1 MNWTASQWIALTPIL
16 ITAATIVVVM
26 MAIAIRRHHRGNIAL
41 CVIGLSLALLS
52 CIYVWLSGIGSQMV
66 TPLLQVDHY
75 ALFYMGLILAIT
87 LACTAL
93 AQPYLEGYQ
102 GNREELYLLMLLATL
117 GGLVLVCASNFV
129 SFFLGLELLSIPLY
143 GMIAYPHH
151 RDRRALEGGIKY
163 LVLSAVASSFI
174 VFGMA
179 LIYARTGTLSFQSM
193 APLMASAQSMHDTLL
208 LAGGGMIL
216 VGIGFEVALVPFHL
230 WTPDVYEGAPAPV
243 TAWLSTAA
251 KVAMFALLLRFFVEA
266 GAYHSQLFLD
276 ILTVLAV
283 LSMVIGNV
291 LALQQTNLKRLLAY
305 SAIAHFGYILVAFIA
320 TGALAVEA
328 VGVYLLTYAV
338 TELAAFGVISLMSS
352 PLGEVDADELFD
364 YRGLF
369 WRRPYLS
376 SILTLSLLSLAGV
389 PLTAG
394 FMGKFYAAAAGIDA
408 RLWLL
413 LAMLVLG
420 SAIGLFYY
428 LRAMVVLFLRPRWV
442 QPFQAPQNWGTRA
455 GGIAMLATA
464 LAILWLGIYPAPA
477 INMIKAAG
485 LAVPVQAPTIS
496 DAAVV
501 TLNPPQTVKPVVATA
516 GRSGHG

>member
-1 MNWTASQWIALTPIL
+1 MNWTASQWIALSPIL

-26 MAIAIRRHHRGNIAL
+26 LAIAIRRNHQRNATL
-41 CVIGLSLALLS
+41 CVAGLNLALFS
-52 CIYVWLSGIGSQMV
+52 CIYLWFSGILPQTV

-75 ALFYMGLILAIT
+75 AVFYMWLILAIT
-87 LACTAL
+87 LACATL

-102 GNREELYLLMLLATL
+102 GNREEMYLLLLLAAL
-117 GGLVLVCASNFV
+117 GGLVLACAPNFV
-129 SFFLGLELLSIPLY
+129 SFFIGFELLSVPLY

-151 RDRRALEGGIKY
+151 EDRRALEGGIKY
-163 LVLSAVASSFI
+163 LVLSAIASAFI
-174 VFGMA
+174 LFGMA
-179 LIYARTGTLSFQSM
+179 LIYARTGTLSFLAM
-193 APLMASAQSMHDTLL
+193 APQMASAQSAHDTLL
-208 LAGGGMIL
+208 LAGGGMLL
-216 VGIGFEVALVPFHL
+216 VGIGFKIALVPFHL

-243 TAWLSTAA
+243 AAWLATAS

-276 ILTVLAV
+276 ILTVLAI

-291 LALQQTNLKRLLAY
+291 LALLQTNLKRLLAY

-320 TGALAVEA
+320 GGALAVEA
-328 VGVYLLTYAV
+328 VGVYLLTYAI

-352 PLGEVDADELFD
+352 PLGAVDADELFD

-376 SILTLSLLSLAGV
+376 IILTLALLSLAGI
-389 PLTAG
+389 PMTAG
-394 FMGKFYAAAAGIDA
+394 FFGKFYAAAAGIHA

-428 LRAMVVLFLRPRWV
+428 LRAMIELFLRPRWV
-442 QPFQAPQNWGTRA
+442 QPFVAVQHWGARA
-455 GGIAMLATA
+455 GGLAMVGTA
-464 LAILWLGIYPAPA
+464 LAILWLGLYPGPA
-477 INMIKAAG
+477 IDMIKAAG
-485 LAVPVQAPTIS
+485 LGVTPVGTATT
-496 DAAVV
+496 A
-501 TLNPPQTVKPVVATA
+501 LNTQRK
-516 GRSGHG
+516 